1 MIERPGDRRDAAARG
16 GEGDSEEQAVGEL
29 LHIPHCPLGGPRTRL
44 LRRAALQ
51 GLAIVL
57 LRFRC
62 VSYLLLRGVHEAD
75 GERRDE
81 QRNCNAVGEHREQPA
96 EPHEAAQQ
104 RAGVHNAYAEQ
115 QAKRHAARQVHLLQ
129 RDVHKEHPD
138 DEQGHPTPIGLGGDL
153 RAGDLEEG
161 HEHQREQSRHVDGD
175 DLEDPETRTDRG
187 DAQHLVGLGVLL
199 EGPHRRE
206 DHQAQHAQR
215 EAEELLGLP
224 EAPTTRA
231 VGLLIEH
238 HRHRG
243 GMLQLLVVRGQG
255 ARALQ
260 LQVAASALE
269 RGASPLQR

>member
-81 QRNCNAVGEHREQPA
+81 QRHRNAVHEHREEPT
-96 EPHEAAQQ
+96 EPHEASQQ
-104 RAGVHNAYAEQ
+104 RTGAHDAHAEQ
-115 QAKRHAARQVHLLQ
+115 QAQRDAARQVYLLQ
-129 RDVHKEHPD
+129 RDVHEEHTND
-138 DEQGHPTPIGLGGDL
+138 QHGHPTEIGLRGDL
-153 RAGDLEEG
+153 RAGHLQEG

-187 DAQHLVGLGVLL
+187 DAQHIVGLRVLL
-199 EGPHRRE
+199 KGPHARE

-215 EAEELLGLP
+215 EAE
-224 EAPTTRA
+224 
-231 VGLLIEH
+231 
-238 HRHRG
+238 
-243 GMLQLLVVRGQG
+243 
-255 ARALQ
+255 
-260 LQVAASALE
+260 
-269 RGASPLQR
+269 